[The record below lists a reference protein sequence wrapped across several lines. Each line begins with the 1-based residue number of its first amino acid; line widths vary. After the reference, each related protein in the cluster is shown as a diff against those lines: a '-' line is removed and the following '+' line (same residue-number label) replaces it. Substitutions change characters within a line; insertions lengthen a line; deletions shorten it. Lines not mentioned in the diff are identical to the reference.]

1 MRHSLLL
8 AVFLPIAASA
18 QSGRRGRD
26 PNSVPGGYSAAPSA
40 PESVVAPDVPVLEGL
55 PHAVRIGYTVYVSG
69 MVPLDSAGHLVG
81 AGDFASPDAPGRSQP
96 RDVMRAARG
105 VPGDV
110 VRATVYIRD
119 LTADKV
125 AAARDAVL
133 DGLDRAAPPALT
145 VVGVNSFAEPGI
157 EVMVDAT
164 GQLRSEFPDRS
175 RSRKP

>member
-1 MRHSLLL
+1 
-8 AVFLPIAASA
+8 
-18 QSGRRGRD
+18 
-26 PNSVPGGYSAAPSA
+26 
-40 PESVVAPDVPVLEGL
+40 
-55 PHAVRIGYTVYVSG
+55 

-81 AGDFASPDAPGRSQP
+81 AGDFASQARQAVRNLGS
-96 RDVMRAARG
+96 VMRAARG

-110 VRATVYIRD
+110 VRATIYIRD

-133 DGLDRAAPPALT
+133 DGLDRATPPALT